1 MNIIDSAIISQV
13 NSLSR
18 QSMFLDHFMSF
29 LAHNP
34 LLKGGVLATI
44 IWWLWFSGRGQRPFV
59 REHIIATV
67 LLCFPAIALARGLAA
82 FLPFRLRPMHET
94 GMDFVIPYGV
104 NLEILDGWSSF
115 PSDHAV
121 LFFALATGLFF
132 ISRGIGVFAFL
143 YCSFVIGFPRIYL
156 GLHYPTDIIAGALL
170 GVAMG
175 WLGNVYIVRDRGFQ
189 SGLDWLWSRP
199 GLFYPSFFLVTY
211 QIADLFS
218 SSRGLLRS
226 GVKVIKILLD

>member
-1 MNIIDSAIISQV
+1 MNFIDSVIISHI

-18 QSMFLDHFMSF
+18 QSMFLDMFMGF

-44 IWWLWFSGRGQRPFV
+44 IWWLWSGGRSQRPFV
-59 REHIIATV
+59 REHIIVTV

-82 FLPFRLRPMHET
+82 FLPFRLRPIHEAGISFT
-94 GMDFVIPYGV
+94 IPYGV
-104 NLEILDGWSSF
+104 NLDILDGWSSF

-121 LFFALATGLFF
+121 LFFALATGLAF
-132 ISRGIGVFAFL
+132 ISRGIGAFAFVYVSL
-143 YCSFVIGFPRIYL
+143 VIGFPRVYL
-156 GLHYPTDIIAGALL
+156 GLHYPTDVAAGAVI
-170 GVAMG
+170 GIAMG
-175 WLGNVYIVRDRGFQ
+175 WLGNAYVARNRRFQ
-189 SGLDWLWSRP
+189 SGMDWLWSRP
-199 GLFYPSFFLVTY
+199 GLFYPLFFLITY

-226 GVKVIKILLD
+226 GIKVFKALIE

>member
-1 MNIIDSAIISQV
+1 MNIIDLTIISHV

-18 QSMFLDHFMSF
+18 HSMFLDQFMAF

-44 IWWLWFSGRGQRPFV
+44 IWWLWSSGSGQRPFV

-82 FLPFRLRPMHET
+82 FLPFRLRPVHET
-94 GMDFVIPYGV
+94 GIGFLTPYGV
-104 NLEILDGWSSF
+104 NLDILDGWSSF

-121 LFFALATGLFF
+121 LFFALATGIFF
-132 ISRGIGVFAFL
+132 ISRRIGVFAFIYVSL
-143 YCSFVIGFPRIYL
+143 VISLPRIYL
-156 GLHYPTDIIAGALL
+156 GLHYPTDVFAGALL
-170 GVAMG
+170 GIAMG
-175 WLGNVYIVRDRGFQ
+175 WAGNTYIVRNRRF
-189 SGLDWLWSRP
+189 LAAMDWLWSRP

-211 QIADLFS
+211 QVADLFS

-226 GVKVIKILLD
+226 GIKVIKALFQ